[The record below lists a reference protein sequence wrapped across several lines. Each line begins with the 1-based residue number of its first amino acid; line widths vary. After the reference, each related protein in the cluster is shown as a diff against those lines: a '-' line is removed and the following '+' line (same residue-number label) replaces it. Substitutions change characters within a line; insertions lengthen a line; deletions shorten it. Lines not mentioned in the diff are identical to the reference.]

1 MEYAIVTGCASGIGK
16 KVAEQ
21 LHLKGVRV
29 FERDINKCEY
39 LFNTYVCEV
48 SDEIQVMKCISKIAE
63 YTDKVDY
70 LVNCAGMLTIGKP
83 LAIKDMSVKQ
93 WDAIL
98 RINLHSV
105 MIMIKH
111 AYPFFKKADHAGIIN
126 LSSEQTMQ
134 PQSGFLPYMVS
145 KSGINALTKY
155 CAQEFL
161 EDEIRVNAVA
171 LGTVNIGI
179 LSSYCEADA
188 ACRLFSEKEESIPF
202 GVMSADEAANL
213 IIYLLSKENRYM
225 TGEIIR
231 ADGGR
236 HLCV

>member
-16 KVAEQ
+16 RVAEQ
-21 LHLKGVRV
+21 LHSKGVRV
-29 FERDINKCEY
+29 FGLDINKCEY
-39 LFNTYVCEV
+39 SFSTYVCEV
-48 SDEIQVMKCISKIAE
+48 SDETQVIKCISKIAE

-83 LAIKDMSVKQ
+83 LAIKDMSIKQ

-98 RINLHSV
+98 RINLRSV

-111 AYPFFKKADHAGIIN
+111 VYPFLKKADHAGIIN
-126 LSSEQTMQ
+126 LSSEQTMRPQ
-134 PQSGFLPYMVS
+134 PGFLPYVVS

-171 LGTVNIGI
+171 LGTVNTGI
-179 LSSYCEADA
+179 LSSYCEEDA
-188 ACRLFSEKEESIPF
+188 CKLFSKKEESIPF

-225 TGEIIR
+225 TGEIVR
-231 ADGGR
+231 ADGGG